1 MRNYEIMF
9 VVKPTL
15 EEAAIKKVA
24 EDVKKLVEANGSNV
38 KELKDMG
45 QKDLAYEIK
54 KFKKGYYFL
63 LTVEANAATIEE
75 FNHMANVNENI
86 IRSLVVKM
94 DK

>member
-15 EEAAIKKVA
+15 DEATIKKVA
-24 EDVKKLVEANGSNV
+24 EDVKTLIEKKGATVV
-38 KELKDMG
+38 DFKDMG

-63 LTVEANAATIEE
+63 LTVTCDKQVVEE